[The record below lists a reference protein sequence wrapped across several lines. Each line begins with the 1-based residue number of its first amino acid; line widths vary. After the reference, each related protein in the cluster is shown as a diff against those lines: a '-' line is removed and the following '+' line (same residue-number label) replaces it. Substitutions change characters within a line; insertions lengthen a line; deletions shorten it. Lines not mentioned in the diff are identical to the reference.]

1 MGIFNQRVTNPA
13 QTPAQ
18 NRFSNTGTVSG
29 TSANNTSRI
38 QSYSQGMNFARGQM
52 IRGEIIDLRNH
63 EVKIQLNGDRIL
75 SGRIGDP
82 AGLAIGESA
91 TFQVMEANPSNVE
104 LKLVSNQRLHSEEAT
119 IDKALE
125 AAGLPKSERNV
136 SVVRELL
143 SQGLSVDKNSI
154 QLLLRQSAMFRG
166 VSFHTLALMNKLHI
180 PATQVNASQMEAYLN
195 YEHRIMN
202 LAEQAAQEVADAIAL
217 TAGSSE
223 QAAAALNQDI
233 LTLLTA
239 PQDAFSALLTAAQPA
254 DAPLSSFALLSA
266 DGTLALMDALEPFG
280 LTQADAAA
288 IVNGTATLRQTASL
302 ILSAADRCITAGQ
315 SGIPDS
321 SITGTSGM
329 TGSSITGTSSM
340 TDSSITGA
348 SGMTDPSITGAS
360 GMANSS
366 VKTGSPV
373 TADSSMA
380 DSSAIQNS
388 SNNTGAISLFRSL
401 IQSAG
406 SIFGSQ
412 QSVTTSAENVTNAPV
427 NALNSALPNGMPQ
440 SAIPQNGILQNGIS
454 QNGFLQNNIPQN
466 GLDILQNIQEDVSAK
481 LPVLPGQMI
490 LADAIN
496 NLPVLLQTPE
506 IYAILGEYA
515 SLAGNSLELSSFL
528 PKEQRLELSSQL
540 KGKLPNT
547 VLKKLED
554 GELTA
559 AELLKLL
566 LEQSK
571 NSPNQDS
578 SYLSSKA
585 YQEILRQMLLNR
597 FSIKPQDLQ
606 DKDSIPKYYEALDRD
621 LSVLEKMQ
629 SRSITQAS
637 FQDTA
642 ANIRD
647 NIDFMKTLNQMFP
660 YLQLP
665 MKFSNQNAHAELYVY
680 TKKEQLLRDPSSV
693 SVLLHLDM
701 EQLGSVDIHLSL
713 EKRNLQARFYL
724 PDPISAA
731 VTRENFSLLQRS
743 LSVKGYTLDARAEER
758 RANTSLPHDL
768 LAPEKENNSMK
779 RYTFDIRA

>member
-18 NRFSNTGTVSG
+18 NRFSNPGTVSG

-166 VSFHTLALMNKLHI
+166 ISFHTLALMNKLHI

-239 PQDAFSALLTAAQPA
+239 PQDAFSALFTAAQPA

-329 TGSSITGTSSM
+329 T
-340 TDSSITGA
+340 DS
-348 SGMTDPSITGAS
+348 SITGAS

-571 NSPNQDS
+571 NSLNQDS

-629 SRSITQAS
+629 NRSITQAS

-758 RANTSLPHDL
+758 RADTSLPHDL